1 MTEKTVKVIIQ
12 VICADE
18 HKEIEQEL
26 ELSNL
31 EQGLASFEQALQIA
45 LGTMVVEVVET
56 NLHAQIPK
64 TWKNVGTAPRSLLTE
79 FGQLNYRRHV
89 YIDEQGTRRMPLDE
103 LMNVSKYERN
113 NKKIDAMGA
122 SLATECSF
130 RQASVLSSYALKTP
144 VSAST
149 IGRMVR
155 RIGKKIQVAEAQM
168 TWRDPIPGTC
178 PAPVLYCE
186 ADGVYIHLQREKKPR
201 AEIKAAIFYTGKRMI
216 GHNRYCCENKVTTCQ
231 LDVSTRDWQVHLRE
245 LAYRHYDF
253 ESNKL
258 AIVGRDEA
266 QWVQNSFDALGLPT
280 VHLLDRFHVVR
291 CLKRA
296 FGHVL
301 NINELLDKLFSEGFL
316 SIEESLRN
324 AFDKKGTH
332 LRKRQEEAY
341 NYLCS
346 HQDGLID
353 LDKRGLEVRS
363 FSTLGAMEGNVDKL
377 VRQRFRGRG
386 MSWTIAGAQC
396 MLAVMRHKKTYQNRS
411 ICLDETT

>member
-122 SLATECSF
+122 SLATEYSF

-178 PAPVLYCE
+178 PAPAFGDRSSLAGRPGSC
-186 ADGVYIHLQREKKPR
+186 ALRR
-201 AEIKAAIFYTGKRMI
+201 TGKWI
-216 GHNRYCCENKVTTCQ
+216 G
-231 LDVSTRDWQVHLRE
+231 
-245 LAYRHYDF
+245 
-253 ESNKL
+253 
-258 AIVGRDEA
+258 
-266 QWVQNSFDALGLPT
+266 
-280 VHLLDRFHVVR
+280 
-291 CLKRA
+291 
-296 FGHVL
+296 
-301 NINELLDKLFSEGFL
+301 
-316 SIEESLRN
+316 
-324 AFDKKGTH
+324 
-332 LRKRQEEAY
+332 
-341 NYLCS
+341 LC
-346 HQDGLID
+346 
-353 LDKRGLEVRS
+353 RS
-363 FSTLGAMEGNVDKL
+363 D
-377 VRQRFRGRG
+377 
-386 MSWTIAGAQC
+386 
-396 MLAVMRHKKTYQNRS
+396 
-411 ICLDETT
+411 